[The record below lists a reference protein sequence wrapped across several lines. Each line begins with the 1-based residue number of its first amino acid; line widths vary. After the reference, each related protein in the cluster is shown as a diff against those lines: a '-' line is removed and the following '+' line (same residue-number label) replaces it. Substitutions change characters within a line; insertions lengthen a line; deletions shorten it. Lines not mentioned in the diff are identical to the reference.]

1 MGIVNVTDDSFYGGS
16 RASTPESV
24 EERVRCLL
32 GEGADMIDIGAYSS
46 RPGADD
52 VSEDEERL
60 RLSRGLRAVRKV
72 SATVPVSVDTF
83 RSSVAR
89 CAVSEW
95 GADIVN
101 DISGGELDCE
111 MFRTVA
117 ELGVPYILMHM
128 RGTPQTMQSHTDY
141 ENVVGDVIYWLA
153 ERLKRLELE
162 GVADVIVDP
171 GFGFSKTLEQ
181 NYELLGGLH
190 LIGSELRRPVLVGVS
205 RKSMITRL
213 LGIDTDGALNGTT
226 CLNTM
231 ALMQG
236 ASFLRV
242 HDAAEA
248 VQVIRLTE
256 AVQKNDK
263 HALAKFK

>member
-1 MGIVNVTDDSFYGGS
+1 MGIVNVTDDSFYSGS
-16 RASTPESV
+16 RAFTPESV

-52 VSEDEERL
+52 ISEDEECL
-60 RLSRGLRAVRKV
+60 RLSRGLQAVRRV

-83 RSSVAR
+83 RASVAR
-89 CAVSEW
+89 CAVREW

-101 DISGGELDCE
+101 DISGGELDGD
-111 MFRTVA
+111 MFQTIA

-128 RGTPQTMQSHTDY
+128 RGTPQTMQSLTDY
-141 ENVVGDVIYWLA
+141 ENVVADVIYWLA
-153 ERLKRLELE
+153 ERLKRLELA

-181 NYELLGGLH
+181 NYDLLGGIRR
-190 LIGSELRRPVLVGVS
+190 IGSELRRPVLVGVS
-205 RKSMITRL
+205 RKSMITRF
-213 LGIDTDGALNGTT
+213 LGLGTEDALNGTT
-226 CLNTM
+226 CLNTI

-248 VQVIRLTE
+248 VQAVRLTE
-256 AVQKNDK
+256 AVKK
-263 HALAKFK
+263 IR